1 MKLRESDIFNEFA
14 KICVEKGIIKEAEK
28 HEPAESKEK
37 ISTIEMLYG
46 VKPESIYKKDLLD
59 EAHPEPVVYSRSH
72 DKLNGLIENLKE
84 RQSVMVGIV
93 NKPTTGKQTHQS
105 YVRANKE
112 LMDQVIK
119 VAMIGAQ
126 IGDEDLMRF
135 SELCADRI
143 EKKANPYLIAA
154 GVIAGVAAIV
164 GMIASQNYSVQQGV
178 LGDIATFKK
187 EMEEASSNYPAIG
200 QEVSEIMPEVDRLHD
215 LFLAAVNL
223 PYPKARTKKQM
234 AQFGAK
240 LKQSVQF
247 KKSKEAWVHLKEQLE
262 TVRDMIPSVVT
273 SLKEKEKMVSN
284 PEGHWNWVAGLI
296 KAWRKISP
304 TDIEDAYVKLED
316 LGKSINEFL
325 PNASKQLAAYDR
337 LENTEIDEEAIN
349 NFEEKPSAS
358 LDQAQPPTT
367 PGSASSMKKK

>member
-46 VKPESIYKKDLLD
+46 IKPESIYKKDLLD

-72 DKLNGLIENLKE
+72 DKVNALIENLKE
-84 RQSVMVGIV
+84 RQSIMVDIV
-93 NKPTTGKQTHQS
+93 NKPTTGKQTHQV
-105 YVRANKE
+105 YIKANKE

-135 SELCADRI
+135 SELCANRI
-143 EKKANPYLIAA
+143 EKKANPY
-154 GVIAGVAAIV
+154 VIAGVVAVVAGLV
-164 GMIASQNYSVQQGV
+164 GIIASQNYSVQQGV
-178 LGDIATFKK
+178 LGDIAAFKN

-200 QEVSEIMPEVDRLHD
+200 QEVSELMPEIERLHD
-215 LFLAAVNL
+215 LFMAATNL

-234 AQFGAK
+234 AQFGSK
-240 LKQSVQF
+240 LKQSTQF
-247 KKSKEAWVHLKEQLE
+247 KKSKEAWSQLKLQLE
-262 TVRDMIPSVVT
+262 TVRDLIPAVVT
-273 SLKEKEKMVSN
+273 SLKEKEKMVTN
-284 PEGHWNWVAGLI
+284 PDGHWNWVAGLI

-304 TDIEDAYVKLED
+304 TDIEDAYSKLED

-337 LENTEIDEEAIN
+337 LENTEIDEEALN
-349 NFEEKPSAS
+349 NFQDKPVVNNESTEIIS
-358 LDQAQPPTT
+358 
-367 PGSASSMKKK
+367 GSTSPMKKK